1 MRVDIIELQR
11 ILDDYLHYLKAERGL
26 SDNTV
31 SSYGMDL
38 QQFIGYL
45 KEQEIDNLN
54 DVDKQVIIDYLDYLM
69 KKGKANSSIVRC
81 VTSLR
86 KFFQTM
92 KQDGIIDE
100 NPMLTI
106 ETPKS
111 EKHLPEVLSTEEVEM
126 LLNAP
131 DVTQTLGLRN
141 RAIIELMYA
150 TGLRVSEVVNLRLED
165 LHLDVGIIQTI
176 GKGRKERIVPIGD
189 EAITWINNYL
199 RDARPELCKTRR
211 SPFLF
216 VNFHGVR
223 LTRQGVWKNL
233 KNEVRKAGI
242 TKNVT
247 PHTLRHSFATHIL
260 ENGADLRIVQ
270 ELLGHSDISTT
281 QIYTHISKKRLSEIY
296 DTTHPHA

>member
-131 DVTQTLGLRN
+131 DVTQMLGLRN
-141 RAIIELMYA
+141 RAILELMYA

-216 VNFHGVR
+216 VNFHGER

>member
-141 RAIIELMYA
+141 RAILELMYA
-150 TGLRVSEVVNLRLED
+150 TGLRVSEVVGLRLED

-216 VNFHGVR
+216 VNFHGER

>member
-141 RAIIELMYA
+141 RAILELMYA

-216 VNFHGVR
+216 VNFHGER